1 MSLRPEVE
9 RVLADPGFEVP
20 PAPAG
25 HRGLA
30 WLRSAVS
37 RFVNGDAHERRRA
50 LVEAELRGLERRSSS
65 TTDLRRE
72 ARLRTDALL
81 EAAAG
86 RIEVMA
92 EVARP
97 VPLATLGR
105 ALGIAEGRLGGAVA
119 DTVAVA
125 PAYASGAS
133 NEGVDAA
140 AERLRDIL
148 DRGGPEESAAAI
160 AVLVQACEA
169 TAALIG
175 GAIVVAAERPEL
187 RGRVDALLEWTLLHA
202 SPVRLMRRVSPQGQQ
217 VTLDLEAAARD
228 CRPGDPPLAFGSG
241 VRPCPASRQ
250 ARALAAGVLDALLP
264 RCAAD
269 PHRLEWADLPALRLP
284 ARIELIVVG

>member
-1 MSLRPEVE
+1 MEVRVSFRSEVE

-20 PAPAG
+20 RAPAG
-25 HRGLA
+25 DRGLA
-30 WLRSAVS
+30 WLRSTVS
-37 RFVNGDAHERRRA
+37 RFVNGDAHARRRA
-50 LVEAELRGLERRSSS
+50 LVEAELEGLEPAA
-65 TTDLRRE
+65 LRRE
-72 ARLRTDALL
+72 ARLRAEALL

-105 ALGIAEGRLGGAVA
+105 ALGIAEGRLEGAVA

-133 NEGVDAA
+133 NEGVDEAA
-140 AERLRDIL
+140 DRLRDVL

-202 SPVRLMRRVSPQGQQ
+202 SPVRLMRRVSPRGEQ

-241 VRPCPASRQ
+241 VRPCPASSR

-284 ARIELIVVG
+284 ERIELIVG